1 MKQGFCIAVAV
12 AVLVGFA
19 ADAQAQPMPRAYESR
34 AYYYGGSPPPAYYEP
49 GIPSYEVTGILRAT
63 GFMPLGAP
71 VRRGRVYTVSA
82 IHPNGD
88 DGRVVIDAYSGRFLR
103 FVPAWQSARHAPND
117 EMVLVYQGPNF
128 PPPDIVRPRVLN
140 VPPLPPSARTVPRPP
155 AQVPRLA
162 SRTPAAAP
170 AVTPKP
176 RPAEALA
183 VTPKPR
189 PAAAPPKPQT
199 AQAPPT
205 PAPVQTKPAAA
216 SPPLAGKPVEKSP
229 PAIQPTQPLPPVQ
242 TME

>member
-1 MKQGFCIAVAV
+1 MKQGFCLAIAVAV
-12 AVLVGFA
+12 LGSFV
-19 ADAQAQPMPRAYESR
+19 ADARAQPLPRAYESR
-34 AYYYGGSPPPAYYEP
+34 AYYYGGGAPPPVYYEP

-63 GFMPLGAP
+63 GFLPLGAP
-71 VRRGRVYTVSA
+71 VRRGRVYAVSA
-82 IHPNGD
+82 VHPNGD
-88 DGRVVIDAYSGRFLR
+88 DGRVVIDAYSGRFIR
-103 FVPAWQSARHAPND
+103 FVPAWQTARRAPND

-140 VPPLPPSARTVPRPP
+140 APPPLPSARTAPRPP

-162 SRTPAAAP
+162 SRTPTA
-170 AVTPKP
+170 T
-176 RPAEALA
+176 LA

-189 PAAAPPKPQT
+189 PGAAPPKPQT

-205 PAPVQTKPAAA
+205 PAPVETKPAAA

>member
-1 MKQGFCIAVAV
+1 MKQGFGLAIAVAV
-12 AVLVGFA
+12 LGSFA
-19 ADAQAQPMPRAYESR
+19 ADAQAQPLPRAYESR
-34 AYYYGGSPPPAYYEP
+34 AYYYGGPPPPAYYEP

-63 GFMPLGAP
+63 GFLPLGAP

-88 DGRVVIDAYSGRFLR
+88 DGRVVIDAYSGRFIR
-103 FVPAWQSARHAPND
+103 FVPAWQAARRAPND

-140 VPPLPPSARTVPRPP
+140 APPPLPSARTAPRPP
-155 AQVPRLA
+155 EQVPRLA
-162 SRTPAAAP
+162 SRTPAA
-170 AVTPKP
+170 
-176 RPAEALA
+176 ALA

-205 PAPVQTKPAAA
+205 PAPVETKPAAA
-216 SPPLAGKPVEKSP
+216 SPPLAAKPVEKSP